1 MTFAHTGI
9 GWPVAAGFFLIA
21 AAAIF
26 GLWGP
31 QLLQDILATD
41 VKGIGATFGLYF
53 LLGTVAMLTVGSL
66 ADHTG
71 RREAI
76 LVALLATGAL
86 GFFAAAAFAG
96 QATIATIAMGAGVI
110 AYLASFPVFWGS
122 VTPRLAPAAAAA
134 AIALIN
140 SLANLGG
147 AVGTAVMGP
156 VKQELG
162 LAAAIAMPGVCLAL
176 SAVFALMIKRR
187 LMA

>member
-1 MTFAHTGI
+1 MVG
-9 GWPVAAGFFLIA
+9 V
-21 AAAIF
+21 
-26 GLWGP
+26 
-31 QLLQDILATD
+31 
-41 VKGIGATFGLYF
+41 
-53 LLGTVAMLTVGSL
+53 GTL
-66 ADHTG
+66 ADHAG

-76 LVALLATGAL
+76 LVALLVTGAL
-86 GFFAAAAFAG
+86 GFFAAATFVG
-96 QATIATIAMGAGVI
+96 QATMASIAMGAGVI

-156 VKQELG
+156 IKQELG
-162 LAAAIAMPGVCLAL
+162 LAAAIAVPGVCLAL

-187 LMA
+187 LSAR